1 MRDKFGDILD
11 QMQAGVYMTDP
22 KTHEILFM
30 NRKMKED
37 YGIEQPEGKICWQVL
52 QEGQDGPC
60 SFCKIPDLDGRRARK
75 SIVCWR
81 DHSERTGK
89 VFEKYDSLVP
99 WKGSFVHMQQA
110 YDVTDLL
117 QLSEFATKDA
127 LCAVW
132 NRSQGKAMLSDR
144 LARLEGTHTCV
155 IALLDVDNLKAVNDR
170 FGHAEGDFLLRR
182 TCETLKGHLREPDF
196 MFRLSGD
203 EFVLVLMDVNEKEA
217 ARRMRAWRREV
228 EQLRAAF
235 DKPYDFSFSFGLA
248 ACGAM
253 SGCRASEL
261 IARADERMYEEKLR
275 RRKTVLLD
283 RDENV
288 FRTDKTAGRTMNYK
302 TGLLY
307 EALVRSTDDFI
318 YLCDM
323 KTGVF
328 RYSPAQV
335 RQFDLPGEFVENPLP
350 CWKAIVHPDDWE
362 RFYKSNMEIGE
373 NKRDSHS
380 VEFRAR
386 NRGGEYV
393 WMRCRGQLMR
403 DEYGEPSLFAGIMT
417 QLGRQNKID
426 PLTQLLNHSEFLAAV
441 QRGVAEESIE
451 QMGILVLDVDGF
463 RKINEMY
470 GRAFGDRVLRTL
482 AQSVQALLPDNAS
495 LYRLDNDR
503 LGILM
508 DNESAAGA
516 ARLFREVQERLV
528 LLQEWKQSKLVVE
541 ISAGYAEYPGD
552 GAAAD
557 ELYQYADY
565 ALQYAKSHGR
575 NRLEFFSDE
584 ILRGKVRSLEL
595 MRRLRESI
603 SQNYRGFHLAY
614 QPQVNGGTGEITGVE
629 ALMRW
634 QDVTGE
640 TVSPVEFIP
649 ILEEQGMIYGAGLW
663 ALRTALRAAKGWIA
677 LKGDFSV
684 SVNISALQ
692 MMEKRFLH
700 DLTEIIRAEDFPCE
714 NLILELT
721 ESCTVQNLNIFESA
735 FRQMRAMGIRV
746 AMDDFGTGYS
756 SLEILKRTP
765 VDIVK
770 IDRGFVKGILSSRFD
785 ATFISFVVAICHE
798 ANIRV
803 CLEGVEEAAEYEFL
817 KSMHLDCIQGYYFGR
832 PLHESEITGRLKA
845 AEAK

>member
-1 MRDKFGDILD
+1 MKDRFGDILD
-11 QMQAGVYMTDP
+11 QMQAGVYMTDVQ
-22 KTHEILFM
+22 THEILFM

-37 YGIEQPEGKICWQVL
+37 YGLENPEGKICWQVL
-52 QEGQDGPC
+52 QEGQTGPC
-60 SFCKIPDLDGRRARK
+60 GFCKIPTLSGERER
-75 SIVCWR
+75 IVCWR
-81 DHSERTGK
+81 DHSAVAGK
-89 VFEKYDSLVP
+89 VFDRYDSLVP
-99 WKGSFVHMQQA
+99 WQGGLVHMQQA
-110 YDVTDLL
+110 YDVTNLL
-117 QLSEFATKDA
+117 QLSEYATKDA
-127 LCAVW
+127 LCAVF
-132 NRSQGKAMLSDR
+132 NRSRGKAMLSER
-144 LARLEGTHTCV
+144 LAGLAGAHTCL

-170 FGHAEGDFLLRR
+170 YGHAEGDFLLRQ
-182 TCETLKGHLREPDF
+182 TCAVLKGHLQGQDYL
-196 MFRLSGD
+196 FRLSGD
-203 EFVLVLMDVNEKEA
+203 EFVLVMMDMPEKEA
-217 ARRMRAWRREV
+217 ARLMRAWRREV
-228 EQLRAAF
+228 EQLRALHG
-235 DKPYDFSFSFGLA
+235 KPYDFSFSFGVSS
-248 ACGAM
+248 CGAK
-253 SGCRASEL
+253 GVCRASEL

-288 FRTDKTAGRTMNYK
+288 FRTDKTAGRTMNYP
-302 TGLLY
+302 TGMLY
-307 EALVRSTDDFI
+307 EALERSTDDYV

-350 CWKAIVHPDDWE
+350 CWKRIVHPDDWE

-393 WMRCRGQLMR
+393 WLRCRGQLMR
-403 DEYGEPSLFAGIMT
+403 DEYGEPCLFAGIMT

-441 QRGVAEESIE
+441 QRGVQEESIE
-451 QMGILVLDVDGF
+451 QLGILVLDVDGF
-463 RKINEMY
+463 RNINEMY

-508 DNESAAGA
+508 DNDSRTGA
-516 ARLFREVQERLV
+516 ARLFRRVQERLV
-528 LLQEWKQSKLVVE
+528 LMQEWKQSKLAVE
-541 ISAGYAEYPGD
+541 VSAGYAEYPGD

-575 NRLEFFSDE
+575 NRLEIFSDE
-584 ILRGKVRSLEL
+584 ILRGKVRALEL
-595 MRRLRESI
+595 MRRLREAI
-603 SQNYRGFHLAY
+603 SQSYRGFRLAY
-614 QPQVNGGTGEITGVE
+614 QPQVDGSTGEIVGVE

-640 TVSPVEFIP
+640 NVSPVEFIP

-663 ALRTALRAAKGWIA
+663 ALRTALRAARGWVA
-677 LKGDFSV
+677 LKSDFTV

-692 MMEKRFLH
+692 MMEKRFLR
-700 DLTEIIRAEDFPCE
+700 DLTEIVRTEDFPCE

-735 FRQMRAMGIRV
+735 FKQMRAMGIRV

-770 IDRGFVKGILSSRFD
+770 IDRGFVKGILNSRFD

-803 CLEGVEEAAEYEFL
+803 CLEGVEEAAEVEFL
-817 KSMHLDCIQGYYFGR
+817 KDMHLDCIQGYYFGR
-832 PLHESEITGRLKA
+832 PLEAGEITARL
-845 AEAK
+845 EGVGTR